1 MKVIQSSKKTPRKPV
16 LWSIALLGLTLSFT
30 GCSKDK
36 GSNIDSETITG
47 ESVFAVGA
55 EILSPAGSYLFE
67 TSNLTTGAIS
77 FLGNG
82 ANVTTQTP
90 NFMSFIYGDGFYYA
104 YINNTNTLSQ
114 YAYKN
119 QKLELV
125 KAIPFTLEN
134 SFRFGHCWVDANNLL
149 IYSLSG
155 DYKVVDVRSMTI
167 HKQGKITAPAKAGF
181 SAPYIGFMV
190 VKDNKC
196 YVSFGYPYLEKVA
209 SQKFPGK
216 TNSLSGTANF
226 AVYDYPAM
234 DNVVYS
240 EDSRSSWA
248 GNERNGVLKT
258 FVYNDDLYAITA
270 TIELSG
276 GNWDKPTGLYRFKK
290 GSKKLDE
297 GYFLNISEKLNG
309 DNTFGGAYA
318 GNGKLVVRRIRQE
331 LVKEWA
337 NYGFANV
344 QEYHVVDLATEKV
357 TKLDIPLS
365 KSLSTA
371 PNVLADLTTNT
382 VYFGVNTK
390 DLDGNFNIYQY
401 NSNSNTVKRGVKI
414 NNVDQV
420 NVLLKVK

>member
-1 MKVIQSSKKTPRKPV
+1 MKTMNRKP
-16 LWSIALLGLTLSFT
+16 LIWTTALLGLTLSF
-30 GCSKDK
+30 GACSKDK
-36 GSNIDSETITG
+36 DHKTEEEVPQSEKM
-47 ESVFAVGA
+47 FAVGA
-55 EILSPAGSYLFE
+55 EILSPSGAYLFE
-67 TSNLTTGAIS
+67 TANLTSGEIS

-82 ANVTTQTP
+82 ANVTTQAP
-90 NFMSFIYGDGFYYA
+90 NFMSFIHGNGFYYA

-134 SFRFGHCWVDANNLL
+134 SFRFGHCWVDENSLL
-149 IYSLSG
+149 VYSVSG
-155 DYKVVDVRSMTI
+155 DFKVVDVRTMAI
-167 HKQGKITAPAKAGF
+167 IKQGKITAPQKSGF
-181 SAPYIGFMV
+181 STPYVGFV
-190 VKDNKC
+190 QVKDNKC
-196 YVSFGYPYLEKVA
+196 YVSFGYPYVDKVA
-209 SQKFPGK
+209 SQRFPDK
-216 TNSLSGTANF
+216 TNSFSGTANF
-226 AVYDYPAM
+226 AVYDYPSM

-290 GSKKLDE
+290 GSKKVDE
-297 GYFLNISEKLNG
+297 SYFLNISEKLGG

-344 QEYHVVDLATEKV
+344 QEYHVVDLPTGTI
-357 TKLDIPLS
+357 TKLNIPLS

-371 PNVLADLTTNT
+371 PNVVGDPANNS

-390 DLDGNFNIYQY
+390 DLDGGFYIYQY
-401 NSNSNTVKRGVKI
+401 NSLTNSVTKGAKI

-420 NVLLKVK
+420 NVLLRVK